1 MPIYEFYCPRC
12 NTIYNFFS
20 RSANTEKIP
29 SCPRCKTKKLERR
42 MSVFSV
48 VSGQKGDREDNLPP
62 MDEAKMARA
71 MEMLGREAEGID
83 GDDPR
88 QAAAMMRKLSEAT
101 GLRLKPEME
110 DALSRME
117 RGEDPEKIEEEMG
130 ELLDDD
136 NPFSLEGAGKT
147 RGERPAPR
155 VDETLY
161 DL

>member
-12 NTIYNFFS
+12 NTMYNFFS
-20 RSANTEKIP
+20 RSANTEKVP

-42 MSVFSV
+42 MSIFSV
-48 VSGQKGDREDNLPP
+48 VSGQKGEMEDNLPP
-62 MDEAKMARA
+62 IDEAQMARV

-101 GLRLKPEME
+101 GLKLKPEME

-147 RGERPAPR
+147 RGEHPAPR

>member
-1 MPIYEFYCPRC
+1 
-12 NTIYNFFS
+12 
-20 RSANTEKIP
+20 
-29 SCPRCKTKKLERR
+29 

-71 MEMLGREAEGID
+71 IEMLGREAEGID

-130 ELLDDD
+130 ELFDDD
-136 NPFSLEGAGKT
+136 NPFSLEGASTT
-147 RGERPAPR
+147 RGRRLIPR

>member
-1 MPIYEFYCPRC
+1 MPIYEFYCARC

-20 RSANTEKIP
+20 RSVNTEKVP
-29 SCPRCKTKKLERR
+29 DCPRCKAKKLQRR

-48 VSGQKGDREDNLPP
+48 VSAQKSETEDTLPP
-62 MDEAKMARA
+62 IDEAKMARA
-71 MEMLGREAEGID
+71 MEMLGREAEKMNE
-83 GDDPR
+83 DDPR

-101 GLRLKPEME
+101 GLKLKPELE
-110 DALSRME
+110 EALSRLE

-130 ELLDDD
+130 DLLDGDES
-136 NPFSLEGAGKT
+136 FSLEGMNKK
-147 RGERPAPR
+147 RRSSKPI

>member
-12 NTIYNFFS
+12 NTLYNFFS

-42 MSVFSV
+42 MSIFSV
-48 VSGQKGDREDNLPP
+48 VSGQKGDLEDDLPP
-62 MDEAKMARA
+62 IDEAKMARA
-71 MEMLGREAEGID
+71 MEMLGREADGID

-101 GLRLKPEME
+101 GLKLKPEME

-130 ELLDDD
+130 ELFDDD
-136 NPFSLEGAGKT
+136 NPFSLEGASTT
-147 RGERPAPR
+147 RGRRLIPR

>member
-48 VSGQKGDREDNLPP
+48 VSGQKGDREGNLPP

-101 GLRLKPEME
+101 GLKLKPEME

-130 ELLDDD
+130 ELFDDD
-136 NPFSLEGAGKT
+136 NPFSLEGPGTT
-147 RGERPAPR
+147 RGRRLIPR

>member
-12 NTIYNFFS
+12 NTLYNFFS

-48 VSGQKGDREDNLPP
+48 VSGQKGDREDNFPP

-101 GLRLKPEME
+101 GLKLKPEME
-110 DALSRME
+110 DALNRME

-130 ELLDDD
+130 ELFDDD
-136 NPFSLEGAGKT
+136 NPFSLEGASTT
-147 RGERPAPR
+147 RGRRLIPR

>member
-12 NTIYNFFS
+12 NTMYNFFS
-20 RSANTEKIP
+20 RSANTEKVP

-42 MSVFSV
+42 MSIFSV
-48 VSGQKGDREDNLPP
+48 VSGQKGEMEDNLPP
-62 MDEAKMARA
+62 IDEAQMARA

-101 GLRLKPEME
+101 GLKLKPEME

-136 NPFSLEGAGKT
+136 NPFSQ
-147 RGERPAPR
+147 ERSSTTGGRRPTPR